1 MPPRRTSEGLLN
13 RLDHRLRLAA
23 YLLATLAGYVDAN
36 GFLMTGGY
44 FVSFMS
50 GNSTQMAV
58 ALGGQAGAAAKAAGL
73 IGAFV
78 AGVMA
83 GAALR
88 RLRPRR
94 PETAVLVLLTV
105 LLLAA
110 AGLASIGLGGPATLV
125 LALAMGAENT
135 VFAEAGE
142 VRVSLTYVTGVLVKC
157 AKGIVAALFGGDR
170 FGWAPQLLLWLSL
183 VSGAVVGAWAFGRF
197 GSACLWG
204 AALAAGLMTLFFRFA
219 VVARDVQQP
228 PPPSPAGAAAP

>member
-1 MPPRRTSEGLLN
+1 M
-13 RLDHRLRLAA
+13 
-23 YLLATLAGYVDAN
+23 AGYVDAN

-58 ALGGQAGAAAKAAGL
+58 ALGGQPGAAAKAGGL

-83 GAALR
+83 GAVLR

-94 PETAVLVLLTV
+94 PETAILVLLTV

-110 AGLASIGLGGPATLV
+110 AGLASGGYAAPATFV
-125 LALAMGAENT
+125 LAFAMGAENT

-157 AKGIVAALFGGDR
+157 AKAIVGALFGGER
-170 FGWAPQLLLWLSL
+170 FGWTPQLLLWLSL
-183 VSGAVVGAWAFGRF
+183 VSGAVLGAWAFGRF
-197 GSACLWG
+197 GPACLWG
-204 AALAAGLMTLFFRFA
+204 AALAAGLLTLFFRFA
-219 VVARDVQQP
+219 LVARQAAQA
-228 PPPSPAGAAAP
+228 PSADGAS